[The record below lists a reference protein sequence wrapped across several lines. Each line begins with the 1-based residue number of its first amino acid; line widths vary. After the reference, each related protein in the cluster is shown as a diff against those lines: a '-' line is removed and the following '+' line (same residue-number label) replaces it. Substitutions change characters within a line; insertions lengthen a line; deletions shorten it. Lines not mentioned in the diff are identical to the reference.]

1 MLRPNY
7 ICPKR
12 LFVTSFFIYFL
23 IIFSIMYSIAGY
35 QSVFQK
41 YLNENG
47 FINEPKELYEPV
59 NYILSIGG
67 KRLRPLL
74 VLMGCELFS
83 KDINRALS
91 IAMAVEVFHNF
102 TLLHDDIMDDAPLRR
117 GKPTVHVKYNI
128 NTGILSGDVML
139 ILAYEFLRNTEGS
152 TAMTHKLWTIFNKM
166 AREVCEGQQIDMNF
180 ENRNDVTIEEY
191 IRMIELKTSVLIAAA
206 FEMGA
211 IAGGASAKQAA
222 PLYEFGRNVGI
233 AFQIQDDILDTFGD
247 PEKFGKKVGGDI
259 IQNKKTFLVLK
270 AFESAN
276 STQTADLKQLMT
288 TSTKDEVAKITA
300 VRAIFEAVNVKE
312 KAEETMNS
320 YVKIAFDVLENASIS
335 QTKKDYLKAWAND
348 LMMRQV

>member
-1 MLRPNY
+1 
-7 ICPKR
+7 
-12 LFVTSFFIYFL
+12 VTRFIDFFL
-23 IIFSIMYSIAGY
+23 NKFSKMQSLADY

-47 FINEPKELYEPV
+47 FAHEPKELYEPV
-59 NYILSIGG
+59 DYILSIGG

-74 VLMGCELFS
+74 ALMGYELFS
-83 KDINRALS
+83 ADITRALP

-139 ILAYEFLRNTEGS
+139 ILAYESLRNTEGS
-152 TAMTHKLWTIFNKM
+152 PAMTQKLWTIFNKM
-166 AREVCEGQQIDMNF
+166 AWEVCEGQQIDMNF
-180 ENRNDVTIEEY
+180 ENRNDVTIAEY

-206 FEMGA
+206 FQMGA
-211 IAGGASAKQAA
+211 VAAGATLRQSL

-259 IQNKKTFLVLK
+259 IQNKKTLLVLTT
-270 AFESAN
+270 FQLAN
-276 STQTADLKQLMT
+276 ATQSADLKQLMATPT
-288 TSTKDEVAKITA
+288 TDEVAKITA
-300 VRAIFEAVNVKE
+300 VRAIFEAINVREHAE
-312 KAEETMNS
+312 KAMDN
-320 YVKIAFDVLENASIS
+320 YVKIAFDALDKSSIA

>member
-1 MLRPNY
+1 MQSL
-7 ICPKR
+7 
-12 LFVTSFFIYFL
+12 TD
-23 IIFSIMYSIAGY
+23 Y

-41 YLNENG
+41 YLVENN
-47 FINEPKELYEPV
+47 FSDTPQELYEPV

-74 VLMGCELFS
+74 ALMGCELFS
-83 KDINRALS
+83 TDISKAFP

-139 ILAYEFLRNTEGS
+139 ILAYDFLQNTEGS
-152 TAMTHKLWTIFNKM
+152 PEMTQQLWKIFNKM
-166 AREVCEGQQIDMNF
+166 AKEVCEGQQMDMNF
-180 ENRNDVTIEEY
+180 ERRNDVTISAY

-211 IAGGASAKQAA
+211 IAGGASSDAAK

-259 IQNKKTFLVLK
+259 VQNKKTLLVLK
-270 AFESAN
+270 TFELAN
-276 STQTADLKQLMT
+276 AAQSLELEALMAT
-288 TSTKDEVAKITA
+288 PTVDETAKITA
-300 VRAIFEAVNVKE
+300 VRQIFEAVKVRENVEKE
-312 KAEETMNS
+312 MDKYVNLAFEALDNAAISEE
-320 YVKIAFDVLENASIS
+320 
-335 QTKKDYLKAWAND
+335 KKDYLKAWAND
-348 LMMRQV
+348 LMMRQT